1 LQQAIHVL
9 GFIERNIRVV
19 ARVQDMD
26 VQMLR
31 RRFDDVSQTEYS
43 GPVVYD
49 ACGEEIYDPRVA
61 AQGFEDGEDATD
73 FVGLEEGGEVGE
85 GGYEDDAGE
94 GVEGRGFGRRGDE
107 IGGKVG

>member
-73 FVGLEEGGEVGE
+73 FVGLEGVGRSVKGATRMMPAKESRVVGLGE
-85 GGYEDDAGE
+85 GATRS
-94 GVEGRGFGRRGDE
+94 VGR
-107 IGGKVG
+107 